1 LFKLYD
7 LLFRVPYD
15 IRFIRFS
22 NFARF
27 ARLTVDTVDTVDNSK
42 HFWKM
47 QYGINKLQIIAD
59 NCR

>member
-1 LFKLYD
+1 M
-7 LLFRVPYD
+7 PYD